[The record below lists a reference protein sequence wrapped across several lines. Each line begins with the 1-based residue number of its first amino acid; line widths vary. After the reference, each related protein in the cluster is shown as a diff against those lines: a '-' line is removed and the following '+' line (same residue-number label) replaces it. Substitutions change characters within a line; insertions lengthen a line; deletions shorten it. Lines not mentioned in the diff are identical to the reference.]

1 MIKHIREKYNA
12 DFNQEKYQAFLGEFD
27 QMFNKKVEFRIAET
41 PVFVDRKLK
50 EKLISAGEQ
59 ILKCVLTDDYLK
71 QSDKA
76 IPPDLLAPNEPL
88 RPQVL
93 AVDFAVCKDDTGDF
107 TPQLIELQA
116 FPSLFYWQD
125 ILPKQYKKYFNVPDG
140 FTHLMSGL
148 DDEAYWHLMKKTLLG
163 NHRPENVI
171 LLEIEPEKQKTW
183 IDFYGTHSK
192 TGIRPVCISKVF
204 IRNRKLYY
212 LNDGTDI
219 EIKKIYNRVIFD
231 ELLQRND
238 LQREFNLTED
248 VEVEWVGHPNWFFRI
263 SKFAMPYIKSEYAP
277 LSFFLNEIKSYPAD
291 LENYVLKPLFSF
303 AGSGVVI
310 DVTSEILDG
319 ITDRENYIL
328 QKKVQYASAFESPTG
343 SVKVEIRLLYVWDEN
358 DSIPKPVVT
367 MGRLSKGAMI
377 GVSHNKNKDW
387 VGGSSA
393 LIEE

>member
-310 DVTSEILDG
+310 DFTTEILDG

>member
-310 DVTSEILDG
+310 DVTTEILDG